1 MNSKRFLHKQYIQ
14 LMNECQPKI
23 YLTPIP
29 KSLSTSSLKTI
40 PFEWAKGQSMQCTGN
55 LFDDSDNDATVISA
69 AMDGG
74 PHSATTA
81 PSLH

>member
-14 LMNECQPKI
+14 LMNECEPKI

-40 PFEWAKGQSMQCTGN
+40 PFEWAKGQFHAVHRKP
-55 LFDDSDNDATVISA
+55 L
-69 AMDGG
+69 
-74 PHSATTA
+74 
-81 PSLH
+81 